1 MFSSATNPIP
11 TTYVLTESFCIAFCM
26 KWPMSVSTVM
36 YLVSLR
42 TATMDMIHA
51 SARIFFVMWLMANR
65 YATMHIKTVSYKRTE
80 GRQKRGK
87 EAAVEVAPFD
97 QHRAIRGPLF
107 GFLLGRRCISAVA
120 PAPKFNDFNEIE
132 GLACMRWRV
141 PSVPVVR

>member
-1 MFSSATNPIP
+1 VRVCEQPSGTRRKATTNLILFFFAPISRMFSSATNPIP

-87 EAAVEVAPFD
+87 AA
-97 QHRAIRGPLF
+97 
-107 GFLLGRRCISAVA
+107 
-120 PAPKFNDFNEIE
+120 
-132 GLACMRWRV
+132 RWW
-141 PSVPVVR
+141 